1 MEHSRRFVQSG
12 PAGRWCRPVLRWL
25 MPALLAVTSLQ
36 AVAQSWPSKPV
47 RVVISFGPGSAADIV
62 ARHYADQLRVA
73 LKQPFVVEPRPGA
86 SGQIGAEAAARAA
99 PDGHTLYVGSN
110 TAMSA
115 NPFLFKKLSYD
126 PIRDFTPVSYMITFT
141 SVLVVDPRL
150 PVKSVQEL
158 INWGRANPGQLRC
171 SYGNTS
177 AQVGCASMFRRVG
190 INGME
195 VPYKTNE
202 LAVADI
208 LTGEINMNFVAL
220 ASAVSLIKAGKLR
233 VLGVAKTTRSPLVPG
248 VPAVAETPGLEG
260 FDIASW
266 MGLFGPAGMPRPIVN
281 ALSAEMQKI
290 AGKEENKERFVQ
302 LSAELKASTPEE
314 LGEIVTTQY
323 ENWGR
328 RIKEAG
334 IQPE

>member
-1 MEHSRRFVQSG
+1 MYGIRNLHAQWNGIRKTWLPLIG
-12 PAGRWCRPVLRWL
+12 LLAGAIAPPVL
-25 MPALLAVTSLQ
+25 
-36 AVAQSWPSKPV
+36 AQDYPSKPV
-47 RVVISFGPGSAADIV
+47 RIVISFGPGSAADIV
-62 ARHYADQLRVA
+62 ARMYGDQLRVA
-73 LKQPFVVEPRPGA
+73 LKQPFIVDPRPGA
-86 SGQIGAEAAARAA
+86 SGRIGAELGARAA

-115 NPFLFKKLSYD
+115 NPFLFKKLNYN
-126 PIRDFTPVSYMITFT
+126 PIKDFTPISYLITFT
-141 SVLVVDPRL
+141 SVLVVDPKL

-158 INWGRANPGQLRC
+158 LAWGKANPGKLRC

-177 AQVGCASMFRRVG
+177 AQVGCATLFRRGG

-208 LTGEINMNFVAL
+208 LTGEIGMNFVAL
-220 ASAVSLIKAGKLR
+220 ASATALIKAGKLR

-248 VPAVAETPGLEG
+248 VPAVAETAGLAG

-281 ALSAEMQKI
+281 LLADEIRKI
-290 AGKEENKERFVQ
+290 ADKEENRERFVQ
-302 LSAELKASTPEE
+302 LSAELKSSTPDE
-314 LGEIVTTQY
+314 LAELVASQY

-334 IQPE
+334 IEPE